1 MWLDVLSSGPNTFP
15 RLINYCGRR
24 RALWLMHLPPGK
36 EVWFPDFAWSLGWW
50 IRAKLFSST
59 VPLLTQEFKWILWI
73 VREAWKS
80 WEEGGKLAMDW
91 PPIQGGV
98 VILLATP
105 CYGNQSKLWLDWLPS
120 LSTHFTYLKTYQTN
134 LIFILLCL
142 RSNIIIW
149 DKVKKKTSLKSFIP
163 E

>member
-1 MWLDVLSSGPNTFP
+1 MWLDVLFSGSNTFP

-36 EVWFPDFAWSLGWW
+36 EVWFPDIAWSLCCVLGQNYFLPQCLSLH
-50 IRAKLFSST
+50 RSLNGYCELS
-59 VPLLTQEFKWILWI
+59 
-73 VREAWKS
+73 
-80 WEEGGKLAMDW
+80 GKPEKAGRKGVNLPW
-91 PPIQGGV
+91 TGPPIQGGV

-105 CYGNQSKLWLDWLPS
+105 CYGNQSKLWLDWLPG

-149 DKVKKKTSLKSFIP
+149 DKVKKKD
-163 E
+163 